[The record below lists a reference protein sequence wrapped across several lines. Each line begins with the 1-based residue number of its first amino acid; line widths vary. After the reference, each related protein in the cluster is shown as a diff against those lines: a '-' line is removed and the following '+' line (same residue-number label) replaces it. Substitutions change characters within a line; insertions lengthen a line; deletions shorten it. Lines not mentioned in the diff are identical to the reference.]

1 MRSRK
6 ELALDALGKA
16 LRLRKQLGVP
26 LTDSISAIDAAEKL
40 GIEVRFVALPSME
53 GIYVAGAN
61 PKILVSSLR
70 PQGRRM
76 FTCAHELGH
85 HVYGHG
91 DQIDEI
97 RASNCS
103 NPERN
108 EREFV
113 ADCFAAYFLMPKVAI
128 ENGMT
133 LRGMTYQTLKPL
145 EVYALASWLGVGY
158 QTLVTHLRFGLG
170 TISAS
175 QANELAKTH
184 PKKIRALVLG
194 LMGSSQVHMVDHS
207 WTGRAIDCE
216 VDDYVV
222 VPEDSVLEASRLK
235 KLARSILQAVSPG
248 IDRIADDQKN
258 WSAFVR
264 VSPREF
270 VGRSCFRFEERC
282 E

>member
-40 GIEVRFVALPSME
+40 GIEVRFVDLPSME
-53 GIYVAGAN
+53 GIYVAGDS
-61 PKILVSSLR
+61 PKILVSCLR

-97 RASNCS
+97 RASDGS

-133 LRGMTYQTLKPL
+133 LRGITYQTLTPL
-145 EVYALASWLGVGY
+145 QVYALASWLGVGY
-158 QTLVTHLRFGLG
+158 QTLLTHLQFGLR
-170 TISAS
+170 TISAT
-175 QANELAKTH
+175 QANELAKTY
-184 PKKIRALVLG
+184 PKKIRALILG
-194 LMGSSQVHMVDHS
+194 QIGSSQVHMVDSS

-222 VPEDSVLEASRLK
+222 IPEDSRLEASRLK
-235 KLARSILQAVSPG
+235 RRARSILQAISPG

-258 WSAFVR
+258 WSAFIR
-264 VSPREF
+264 VSPRDF